1 MTHKLTLKSIS
12 PVTHDTWHL
21 IFDRPEG
28 FDFAPGQATHWA
40 LDKDGWR
47 DEDRAFTMTS
57 HPEAQVVE
65 FVIKSYPDHDGVTEQ
80 IPDMKPGDAVIAEDP
95 AGAITDHGPGVFLA
109 AGAGITPF
117 IAILDKHER
126 DGVTGDRLLFANK
139 TDRDI
144 ILKDKW
150 DAMEGVK
157 ATYVISDQPDTAHE
171 KGQIDKEML
180 QDVLNDLDQPF
191 YICGPQGFVDA
202 MRDAL
207 TELSVPKDRMV
218 IEDGW

>member
-1 MTHKLTLKSIS
+1 MTHKLTLKSIA

-28 FDFAPGQATHWA
+28 FDFEPGQATHWA

-80 IPDMKPGDAVIAEDP
+80 IPDMQPGDAIIAEDP

-109 AGAGITPF
+109 AGAGVTPF
-117 IAILDKHER
+117 IAILDKHDRE
-126 DGVTGDRLLFANK
+126 GVTGDHLIFANK

-150 DAMEGVK
+150 DAMEGLR
-157 ATYVISDQPDTAHE
+157 ATHVISDQPDTAHE
-171 KGQIDKEML
+171 RGQIDKDML
-180 QDVLNDLDQPF
+180 QDLLRDLDQTF

-218 IEDGW
+218 IENGW

>member
-1 MTHKLTLKSIS
+1 MTYKMTLKSIA

-21 IFDRPEG
+21 IFDRPPG
-28 FDFAPGQATHWA
+28 FDFEPGQATHWA

-47 DEDRAFTMTS
+47 DEDRPFTMTS
-57 HPEAQVVE
+57 HPEAEVVE
-65 FVIKSYPDHDGVTEQ
+65 FVVKSYPDHDGVTEQ
-80 IPDMKPGDAVIAEDP
+80 VPDMQPGDSIIAEEP

-117 IAILDKHER
+117 IAILDKHDR

-139 TDRDI
+139 TDSDI

-150 DAMEGVK
+150 DAMAGVR
-157 ATYVISDQPDTAHE
+157 ATYVISDQPDTVHE
-171 KGQIDKEML
+171 KGKLDREML
-180 QDVLNDLDQPF
+180 QDLLQDLDQTF
-191 YICGPQGFVDA
+191 YICGPGGFVDA

-218 IEDGW
+218 IENGW